1 MNDCRF
7 KERLSLFNIFMH
19 ATLLLYLFSNVKSQL
34 FHFTQLVSQQQTVAT
49 YFKSSN
55 RNAILEFKNVIH
67 IEIIGF

>member
-1 MNDCRF
+1 
-7 KERLSLFNIFMH
+7 MH